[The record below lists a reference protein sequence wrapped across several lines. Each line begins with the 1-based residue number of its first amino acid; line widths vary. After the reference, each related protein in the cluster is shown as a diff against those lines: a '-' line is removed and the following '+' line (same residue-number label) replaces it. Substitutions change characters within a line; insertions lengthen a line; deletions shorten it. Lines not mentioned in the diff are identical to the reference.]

1 MEFEILFKKIA
12 EDYCNGRV
20 VELKVAVR
28 QELNKLLK
36 DKNTANALYE
46 FFDIEKQSK
55 NAKQMLIKKAIKLVE
70 NLCLWVFL

>member
-70 NLCLWVFL
+70 NLCL